1 MSDSQTNDQD
11 HHELPNIWMYV
22 GIVTV
27 SLGSFYL
34 VLLLT
39 KLAY

>member
-1 MSDSQTNDQD
+1 MSEEDHTGNDHDQA
-11 HHELPNIWMYV
+11 PNIWMYV

-34 VLLLT
+34 TLLLT
-39 KLAY
+39 KLYY